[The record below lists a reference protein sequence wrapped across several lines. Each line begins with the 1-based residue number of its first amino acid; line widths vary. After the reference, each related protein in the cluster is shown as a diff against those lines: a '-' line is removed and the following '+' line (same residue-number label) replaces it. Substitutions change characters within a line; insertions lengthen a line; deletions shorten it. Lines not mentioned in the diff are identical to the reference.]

1 MAYNPTPN
9 DPIPP
14 DGGSPPGERPAQQ
27 GNRSPDEAP
36 PQRQPPAQQRFSSAQ
51 PEGSPPREQASYPSG
66 HPSSP
71 PYPQQQNWH
80 SEPPEAQTPPSA
92 QQPSAAPQPAAA
104 SHSQYAHTQQQS
116 PADATGA
123 QAPTRAARA
132 QTFWRELTLLGQVAG
147 IAGLALFILFFLP
160 WCFTPDTTAAATP
173 ITNQIPTSSH
183 SGWATAAGLPIL
195 GGSVSFNLFPHLWL
209 VLISA
214 LALMAI
220 AALLGLHRINQ
231 HMAALLTT
239 ITALVALLLEVLF
252 LVQINSFQ
260 GAIDDLAG
268 GRLNQTLY
276 GASWGFWLSLV
287 ATIVAL
293 GVGAYMLY
301 QEYTLEAASKP
312 HEPRLPGN
320 QQPTP
325 TA

>member
-9 DPIPP
+9 DPSAP
-14 DGGSPPGERPAQQ
+14 DGGPPPDEQPTRQ
-27 GNRSPDEAP
+27 GDYSPDEAP
-36 PQRQPPAQQRFSSAQ
+36 TQWQPPAQRRFSPAQ
-51 PEGSPPREQASYPSG
+51 PENAPSREQASYPSG
-66 HPSSP
+66 HPASSF
-71 PYPQQQNWH
+71 YPQQQSRH
-80 SEPPEAQTPPSA
+80 SAPPDAQTAPTA
-92 QQPSAAPQPAAA
+92 NQQPSAVPQAGAAGY
-104 SHSQYAHTQQQS
+104 SQYGQP
-116 PADATGA
+116 PADAAGA
-123 QAPTRAARA
+123 RRPTRAARA
-132 QTFWRELTLLGQVAG
+132 RTFWRELTLLGQVAG

-160 WCFTPDTTAAATP
+160 WCFTPDTSAAATP
-173 ITNQIPTSSH
+173 ITNRLPTDSH
-183 SGWATAAGLPIL
+183 SGWASAVGLPLL
-195 GGSVSFNLFPHLWL
+195 GGAVNFNLFPHLWL

-214 LALMAI
+214 LALMVI

-239 ITALVALLLEVLF
+239 ITTLVALLLEILF

-301 QEYTLEAASKP
+301 QEYA
-312 HEPRLPGN
+312 PGRPN
-320 QQPTP
+320 PSYQPGFPPGRQPTP